1 MSDLRLSI
9 PRAGS
14 SNLSERA
21 TTSLTISI
29 GNIELFAISARFRH
43 RPIRENARGSKL
55 TLCRASGRKVPE
67 KVPDSFP
74 ARSLPS
80 HGEAA

>member
-21 TTSLTISI
+21 TTPPTISI
-29 GNIELFAISARFRH
+29 GNIELFGLCARFDRC
-43 RPIRENARGSKL
+43 PIRENARGSKL

-74 ARSLPS
+74 ARSIPS
-80 HGEAA
+80 HGKAA